1 MSMVHSPRQKGT
13 STGPSKSSRSAC
25 PRGAPVIRRP
35 PWLAAATAA
44 SCLVAG
50 GAWATVANTTAHRD
64 DTGSAPAAR
73 GSDRFLQLTGDQAT
87 AGAEH
92 GVAAS
97 RQASAAVSG
106 KGSRT
111 CRTDPKTVGT
121 TPTGWCIRP
130 AGHNVDVLRFPLGL
144 TTAQGGQKVV
154 VTSNGG
160 GPQGLTVIDA
170 ATLGATPTT
179 QGNLF
184 MGVAPTP
191 DGRIYAS
198 GGNADRVFRFH
209 FAGNSLVSEDAT
221 EQATFPVH
229 NGAGGVL
236 GPVGQDNAPASDGI
250 HVAGYPGPIAR
261 YGRYA
266 FVAGTL
272 SEPSD
277 KAHPC
282 PGRQS
287 ACGRVT
293 VLDATKDAVVAR
305 IPVGLDAIGLA
316 VDPRHKRLYV
326 ANWGD
331 EAGRGHGV
339 GGTVSVVDIAATDPA
354 KWHESSYVRVG
365 HHPSAVQ
372 LSLNATRLFV
382 ANTNDDTMSVVDLTG
397 RRPFVR
403 RTQTLSPASGVPVGA
418 HPDAFA
424 LSPNGSTLFVALA
437 GMNAVEVR
445 DGHTGARLAGAPVYI
460 PTGWYPS
467 ALLVTGKPNAYK
479 LWVANAKGAGAARK
493 STGLNASVGQEGP
506 PLDGTV
512 SVIDLPAP

>member
-1 MSMVHSPRQKGT
+1 MSMVHPPRQEGT

-87 AGAEH
+87 AGAQH
-92 GVAAS
+92 SVAAT
-97 RQASAAVSG
+97 REASAAVSG
-106 KGSRT
+106 KGSRNY
-111 CRTDPKTVGT
+111 RTDPKTVGT

-144 TTAQGGQKVV
+144 TTAQSGHKVV

-170 ATLGATPTT
+170 ATLTATPTT

-191 DGRIYAS
+191 DGRVYAS

-209 FAGNSLVSEDAT
+209 FAGNALVSDDPT

-229 NGAGGVL
+229 NGVDGGL
-236 GPVGQDNAPASDGI
+236 LSRAGQDNAPAGNGI
-250 HVAGYPGPIAR
+250 AVPGYPGPITR
-261 YGRYA
+261 FGKYA
-266 FVAGTL
+266 LVAGTL
-272 SEPSD
+272 SEPSE

-282 PGRQS
+282 PSRQV

-293 VLDATKDAVVAR
+293 VVDSATDKVVAR

-331 EAGRGHGV
+331 ETGRGHGS
-339 GGTVSVVDIAATDPA
+339 GGTVSVVDVSAAEPA
-354 KWHESSYVRVG
+354 KWRETSYVRVG

-372 LSLNATRLFV
+372 LSSNRSRLFV
-382 ANTNDDTMSVVDLTG
+382 ANTNDDTISVVDVNR
-397 RRPFVR
+397 RRPVVR
-403 RTQTLSPASGVPVGA
+403 STQTVAPTAGLPVGA

-424 LSPNGSTLFVALA
+424 
-437 GMNAVEVR
+437 M
-445 DGHTGARLAGAPVYI
+445 
-460 PTGWYPS
+460 
-467 ALLVTGKPNAYK
+467 
-479 LWVANAKGAGAARK
+479 
-493 STGLNASVGQEGP
+493 
-506 PLDGTV
+506 
-512 SVIDLPAP
+512 